1 MLLIEQGTWIAR
13 QPRVGTDCDTAVD
26 TDGHSPVYGP
36 ALQFADVSAN
46 GKMLREFN
54 LLQIEDNALNEF
66 LHKIRNL
73 FEMFNYDWLAGFS
86 EHVE

>member
-1 MLLIEQGTWIAR
+1 
-13 QPRVGTDCDTAVD
+13 
-26 TDGHSPVYGP
+26 
-36 ALQFADVSAN
+36 
-46 GKMLREFN
+46 MLREFN